1 MEFDNNAQLDATQV
15 DDMRSGGGGAGSS
28 YSGGSVGGMGGM
40 GGGGGGGMGLPRV
53 GGGLGLLLTVG
64 LLLFKLFAGGGG
76 ASTLQTLP
84 SAQGAGQIQ
93 APAGDSS
100 KLAENC
106 KTGADANTKQ
116 DCALLA
122 SINSVQKFWAAEF
135 PKQGLKYTTAK
146 TRFFR
151 DQISTGCGPAE
162 SAMGPFYCP
171 ADQYVYLDQGF
182 FDEFKTKFGAI
193 GGTFAQ
199 AYVLAHEYGH
209 HVQDLLGTSAQV
221 ERQGNKT
228 GPESASVRLELQ
240 ADCYA
245 GVWAN
250 HAVGDGFV
258 KNLTDADIADGID
271 AAQKVGD
278 DYIQKKFQGQVN
290 RESWTH
296 GSSAQRENWF
306 KNGLNRGNM
315 NDCDTFSG
323 GI

>member
-15 DDMRSGGGGAGSS
+15 DDMRSGGSGAGSS
-28 YSGGSVGGMGGM
+28 YSGGSVGGM

-84 SAQGAGQIQ
+84 SAQGGGQIQ
-93 APAGDSS
+93 APAGDNS

-122 SINSVQKFWAAEF
+122 SINSVQKFWSAEF
-135 PKQGLKYTTAK
+135 PKQGLQYSTAK

-182 FDEFKTKFGAI
+182 FDEFKTKFGAT

-278 DYIQKKFQGQVN
+278 DYIQKKFQGRVN

>member
-15 DDMRSGGGGAGSS
+15 DDMRSGGSGAGSS

-84 SAQGAGQIQ
+84 SAQGGGQIQ
-93 APAGDSS
+93 APAGDNS

-122 SINSVQKFWAAEF
+122 SINSVQKFWSAEF
-135 PKQGLKYTTAK
+135 PKQGLQYSTAK

-182 FDEFKTKFGAI
+182 FDEFKTKFGAT

-278 DYIQKKFQGQVN
+278 DYIQKKFQGRVN

>member
-15 DDMRSGGGGAGSS
+15 DDMRSSGGAS
-28 YSGGSVGGMGGM
+28 YSGASTGGMGGM
-40 GGGGGGGMGLPRV
+40 GGGGGGGGMGLPRV
-53 GGGLGLLLTVG
+53 GGGLGLLLTIG
-64 LLLFKLFAGGGG
+64 ILLFKMFAGGGG
-76 ASTLQTLP
+76 ATSGLQQLP
-84 SAQGAGQIQ
+84 SSPGGGQIQ
-93 APAGDSS
+93 APAGDNS

-122 SINSVQKFWAAEF
+122 SINSVQKFWTAEF
-135 PKQGLKYTTAK
+135 PRQNLQYQPAK

-151 DQISTGCGPAE
+151 DQVSTGCGPAE

-182 FDEFKTKFGAI
+182 FDEFKTKFGASA
-193 GGTFAQ
+193 GTFAQ

-221 ERQGNKT
+221 ERAGNKT

-250 HAVGDGFV
+250 HAVGDGFI

-271 AAQKVGD
+271 AATKVGD
-278 DYIQKKFQGQVN
+278 DYIQKKFQGRVN

-296 GSSAQRENWF
+296 GSSAQRVNWF
-306 KNGLNRGNM
+306 QNGLTRGNM

>member
-1 MEFDNNAQLDATQV
+1 MTCDQVEVPATAV
-15 DDMRSGGGGAGSS
+15 
-28 YSGGSVGGMGGM
+28 
-40 GGGGGGGMGLPRV
+40 P
-53 GGGLGLLLTVG
+53 
-64 LLLFKLFAGGGG
+64 
-76 ASTLQTLP
+76 
-84 SAQGAGQIQ
+84 
-93 APAGDSS
+93 APAGWVVWAAAWVAVAWVFP
-100 KLAENC
+100 KLAAGSAC
-106 KTGADANTKQ
+106 CSRSASCCSRCLRVAVAQRQGCSSFLPRRAVARFKPRADANTKQ

-122 SINSVQKFWAAEF
+122 SINSVQKFWTAEF
-135 PKQGLKYTTAK
+135 PRQNLQYQPAK

-151 DQISTGCGPAE
+151 DQVSTGCGPAE

-171 ADQYVYLDQGF
+171 ADQYVYLDLGF
-182 FDEFKTKFGAI
+182 FDEFKTKFGASA
-193 GGTFAQ
+193 GTFAQ

-221 ERQGNKT
+221 ERAGNKT

-250 HAVGDGFV
+250 HAVNDGYV

-271 AAQKVGD
+271 AATKVGD
-278 DYIQKKFQGQVN
+278 DYIQKKFQGRIN

-296 GSSAQRENWF
+296 GSSAQRVNWF
-306 KNGLNRGNM
+306 QNGLTRGNM

>member
-1 MEFDNNAQLDATQV
+1 
-15 DDMRSGGGGAGSS
+15 MRSTS
-28 YSGGSVGGMGGM
+28 
-40 GGGGGGGMGLPRV
+40 P
-53 GGGLGLLLTVG
+53 
-64 LLLFKLFAGGGG
+64 
-76 ASTLQTLP
+76 LQALP
-84 SAQGAGQIQ
+84 SSQGGGQIQ
-93 APAGDSS
+93 APAGDNS

-122 SINSVQKFWAAEF
+122 SINSVQKFWSAEF
-135 PKQGLKYTTAK
+135 PKQGLQYSTAK

-171 ADQYVYLDQGF
+171 ADQYVYLDLGF
-182 FDEFKTKFGAI
+182 FDEFRTKFGAT

-245 GVWAN
+245 GVWAAN
-250 HAVGDGFV
+250 D
-258 KNLTDADIADGID
+258 KNLLEEGDVEEDDHRFRPGRGI
-271 AAQKVGD
+271 
-278 DYIQKKFQGQVN
+278 GQ
-290 RESWTH
+290 
-296 GSSAQRENWF
+296 
-306 KNGLNRGNM
+306 
-315 NDCDTFSG
+315 
-323 GI
+323 

>member
-1 MEFDNNAQLDATQV
+1 MEFDNNAQLDSTQV
-15 DDMRSGGGGAGSS
+15 EDLRTSGGGG

-40 GGGGGGGMGLPRV
+40 GGGGGMGLPKV
-53 GGGLGLLLTVG
+53 GGGLGILITIAV
-64 LLLFKLFAGGGG
+64 LLFKVFAGGGT
-76 ASTLQTLP
+76 SSLQTIP
-84 SAQGAGQIQ
+84 SASGGAQIQ
-93 APAGDSS
+93 APAADQS
-100 KLAENC
+100 LIAESC

-116 DCALLA
+116 DCALIA
-122 SINSVQKFWAAEF
+122 SINSVQRFWTAEF
-135 PKQGLKYTTAK
+135 PKQNLRYSAAR

-151 DQISTGCGPAE
+151 DQVSTGCGPAE

-171 ADQYVYLDQGF
+171 ADQYVYLDLGF
-182 FDEFKTKFGAI
+182 FDEFKTKFGAS

-221 ERQGNKT
+221 ERAGNKT
-228 GPESASVRLELQ
+228 GPTSASVRLELQ

-258 KNLTDADIADGID
+258 KNLTDADIKDGID

-278 DYIQKKFQGQVN
+278 DYIQKKFQGRINQ
-290 RESWTH
+290 ESWTH
-296 GSSAQRENWF
+296 GSSAQRVKWF
-306 KNGLNRGNM
+306 NTGLQTGSMNR
-315 NDCDTFSG
+315 CDTFSG